1 MIMFDDD
8 DLMVPTV
15 DTVRVMMKE
24 VAHFQPMGRPR
35 VPVSCSS
42 SLKEPVQRLWSLG
55 VALKY
60 IWPYITIVCIFDSAD
75 AFYMITPMC
84 SVECIKATFIMVMV
98 V

>member
-1 MIMFDDD
+1 MIMFAVD

-15 DTVRVMMKE
+15 DTVSIMVEE
-24 VAHFQPMGRPR
+24 VAHFQPVGSPR

-42 SLKEPVQRLWSLG
+42 SLKEPIQRPLG
-55 VALKY
+55 VALIY
-60 IWPYITIVCIFDSAD
+60 IWPYITIVCIFDNAD

-84 SVECIKATFIMVMV
+84 SVECIKAMFIMVMV

>member
-1 MIMFDDD
+1 MMFDGD
-8 DLMVPTV
+8 DLIVPTV
-15 DTVRVMMKE
+15 VTVRIMVKE
-24 VAHFQPMGRPR
+24 VAHFQSMGSPR

-42 SLKEPVQRLWSLG
+42 SLKEPVQRLWPLG
-55 VALKY
+55 VALRY